1 MGQNIPGEG
10 NASDDLKL
18 FKDAV
23 DELEGSSK
31 KEEDVG
37 EEEKKDTEDQLKE
50 IKAHQE
56 TLTSEASPLVYLK
69 RKELELKGGLLKA
82 EKEAET
88 LVADARRKA
97 TEIKKDAEETAA
109 VESKKYYAREIEKA
123 KKKAEEIRNS
133 VEEDRKRIVT
143 AGQEKI
149 DEAAEIIVKE
159 ITLIE

>member
-1 MGQNIPGEG
+1 MEKNIPGEG

-56 TLTSEASPLVYLK
+56 TLASEPSPLVYLK

-97 TEIKKDAEETAA
+97 TKIKKDAEETTAA
-109 VESKKYYAREIEKA
+109 ESKKHYARAIEKA
-123 KKKAEEIRNS
+123 KKEAEEIRNS
-133 VEEDRKRIVT
+133 VEEDRKRIVA